1 MRGSVKV
8 QAGNLI
14 KTIDRRGTS
23 KSRDLARVAQE
34 IRAESKIP
42 TSTELAARTGVYS
55 NGTREGYFGKIRE
68 LGQYMR
74 DEFGEKDLSRVTPEM
89 VKSFLEGKVEEQLSL
104 THWQGYASAF
114 SKLDQAI
121 AAVTGQPNERV
132 IKNAIDQIRH
142 EAHAECPRFDGRDRA
157 YIAPDRLIAAM
168 PDQAMQIAARL
179 QRENG
184 LRIAEATRVD
194 TGQLRPDGSLH
205 FVAKGGQHLSA
216 ALRPETRAALS
227 AYLQEH
233 GSLQVDPDHYRSAIR
248 TACEQTGERYEA
260 SHGLRYNFAQEKYR
274 ELRDGGMGRLEALG
288 AVAEEMGH
296 HRTGIT
302 SHYLAG
308 QDN

>member
-1 MRGSVKV
+1 MLKV
-8 QAGNLI
+8 
-14 KTIDRRGTS
+14 IDKRGTS
-23 KSRDLARVAQE
+23 KRLDVGRISKE
-34 IRAESKIP
+34 IRAEGKIP
-42 TSTELAARTGVYS
+42 TSAEVAARTGVYS
-55 NGTREGYFGKIRE
+55 TSTRNVYYEKIQE
-68 LGQYMR
+68 LAQYMR
-74 DEFGEKDLSRVTPEM
+74 DEYGEKDLARVTPEM
-89 VKSFLEGKVEEQLSL
+89 IKTFLEGKVEEQISLS
-104 THWQGYASAF
+104 HWQGYASAF
-114 SKLDQAI
+114 SKMDQAI
-121 AAVTGQPNERV
+121 AIITGQPDGRT
-132 IKNAIDQIRH
+132 IKNAINEIRH
-142 EAHAECPRFDGRDRA
+142 EAYAECPKYDGRNRA
-157 YIAPDRLIAAM
+157 YQNPDRLIAAL

-184 LRIAEATRVD
+184 LRIAEATSVH

-216 ALRPETRAALS
+216 ALRPDTRQL
-227 AYLQEH
+227 LEDH
-233 GSLQVDPDHYRSAIR
+233 LKTNGSLQVDKDHYRSAIR
-248 TACEQTGERYEA
+248 TACELTGERYEA